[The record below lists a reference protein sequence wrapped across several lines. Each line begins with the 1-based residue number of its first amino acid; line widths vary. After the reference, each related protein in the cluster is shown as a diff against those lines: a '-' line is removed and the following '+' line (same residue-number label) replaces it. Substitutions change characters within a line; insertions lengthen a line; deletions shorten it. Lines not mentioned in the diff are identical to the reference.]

1 MAGKGILEAEKSTQT
16 TGGSKLF
23 HTPGPAAS
31 ADFRKLLYMFRLLL
45 VEVGD
50 PILVLQHNWRKA
62 EGGGRFLALGLGF
75 GAFFRAF
82 GKQEFRV
89 QGPGLGFIEGFR
101 TSRPHR
107 KVYGLCVSFERRS
120 GV

>member
-1 MAGKGILEAEKSTQT
+1 MAGPGAGGQGGRGGGRGKMAGKGILEAEKSTQT

-31 ADFRKLLYMFRLLL
+31 ADFRKLLYKFRLLL

-62 EGGGRFLALGLGF
+62 EGGGGGF
-75 GAFFRAF
+75 WLW
-82 GKQEFRV
+82 V
-89 QGPGLGFIEGFR
+89 
-101 TSRPHR
+101 
-107 KVYGLCVSFERRS
+107 
-120 GV
+120 